1 MRLGGAVRC
10 LKVPEGRRHLFAFPY
25 PIAIWRDPPRS
36 VELAAEIARD
46 LGAARIFTVGDV
58 VTANFLAAGL
68 VPDAAAVDLKTRRS
82 EYVRTVEAFPRIL
95 RVRNPPGYI
104 TEEAWA
110 AVEYA
115 VKTPGTLLLVDGEE
129 DMLSLAFIALAPD
142 DSAVVYGHYKGA
154 LIAIPVG
161 RYKEI
166 RELLKYMEP
175 C

>member
-1 MRLGGAVRC
+1 VRC
-10 LKVPEGRRHLFAFPY
+10 LKVPEDRRRIFAFPY
-25 PIAIWRDPPRS
+25 PVAIWRDPPRS
-36 VELAAEIARD
+36 VELAVEVARD
-46 LGAARIFTVGDV
+46 FGATRIYTVGDV

-82 EYVRTVEAFPRIL
+82 EYVRTVEAFPRIVS
-95 RVRNPPGYI
+95 VRNPPGYI

-110 AVEYA
+110 AVEDA
-115 VKTPGTLLLVDGEE
+115 VRTPGTLLLVEGEE

-142 DSAVVYGHYKGA
+142 DSAVVYGHYRGA
-154 LIAIPVG
+154 LIVIPVG